1 MAVPQI
7 AKALIEIHFFQPLK
21 FFTRWSL
28 PWFLYLSNQVSARD
42 GLLLHIH
49 ELVHR

>member
-7 AKALIEIHFFQPLK
+7 AEVLIEIRFFLPLK

-28 PWFLYLSNQVSARD
+28 PWFLYLSNLVSARI